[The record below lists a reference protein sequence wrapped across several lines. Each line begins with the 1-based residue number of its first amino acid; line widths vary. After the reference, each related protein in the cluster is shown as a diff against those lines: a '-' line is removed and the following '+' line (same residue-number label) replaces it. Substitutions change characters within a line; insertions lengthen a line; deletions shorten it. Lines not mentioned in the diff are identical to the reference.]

1 MLSEIK
7 NTDRLTLD
15 SSVIVAYLINEDEHK
30 EFVFAIWDKIFKEE
44 IDVFIPVT
52 VLSEVVSAVKRRS
65 GSKSFSEEVKNLII
79 NSNRLKLIDINIERA
94 IKAADIAIKYGLRGM
109 DSLIVQILEEYKT
122 ELITFDREIEEKY
135 LSRIKKK

>member
-1 MLSEIK
+1 VLSEIK

>member
-7 NTDRLTLD
+7 NTNSLTLD
-15 SSVIVAYLINEDEHK
+15 SSVIVAYLIDEAEHR
-30 EFVFAIWDKIFKEE
+30 EFVFAIWDKIFKEK

-52 VLSEVVSAVKRRS
+52 VLSEVVSDIKRRS
-65 GSKSFSEEVKNLII
+65 GSKSFSEEVKNLIL
-79 NSNRLKLIDINIERA
+79 NSSCLQLIDINLERSA
-94 IKAADIAIKYGLRGM
+94 KAADIAVKYNLRGM
-109 DSLIVQILEEYKT
+109 DSLIVQVSEENKT